1 MSQWYAVL
9 QHIHFSSE
17 HKNGL
22 KVEGLK
28 KILCTN
34 NSQETAEVSILS
46 VFFKGFKILR
56 DKALYFVNKN

>member
-17 HKNGL
+17 DKNGL

-28 KILCTN
+28 KILCAN
-34 NSQETAEVSILS
+34 NYQKRTAVAIIISDEI
-46 VFFKGFKILR
+46 GFK
-56 DKALYFVNKN
+56 

>member
-17 HKNGL
+17 DKNGL

-46 VFFKGFKILR
+46 VFF
-56 DKALYFVNKN
+56 